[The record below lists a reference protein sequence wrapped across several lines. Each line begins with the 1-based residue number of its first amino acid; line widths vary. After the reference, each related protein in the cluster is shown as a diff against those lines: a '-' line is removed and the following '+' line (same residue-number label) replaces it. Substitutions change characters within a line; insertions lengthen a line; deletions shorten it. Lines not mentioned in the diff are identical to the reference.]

1 MSQHREKKKRSTIG
15 VKLLLFVVIFVFAGG
30 FFMLREQEQTDKS
43 KTSWQNGSFLRIGDV
58 QVDYREG
65 LVYLDAVR
73 EDYEQYYGSDIW
85 QYAVDSHGNTI
96 GTWLKQQV
104 LDQIIY
110 IKVVCQKADELGIVL
125 TGDELQQVETQTAE
139 YMEKPEAAK
148 LAVYGVNEDIVRRIY
163 YDNLLARK
171 TFEVSTLNVDTN
183 IPDEEARQRRF
194 YSIAIRNYKI
204 DASGKRISYE
214 GDEVTELLARM
225 EELRQQA
232 EQTDDF
238 YKLAASITEDST
250 MLELLGGVGEF
261 SENYEDA
268 LFALTTGELSEVIET
283 TDYYYIFYCVS
294 DYDIDATLAKKEE
307 LISKRQEEEFMRLYE
322 EWKAATYVEVN
333 ETEWN
338 DMDFIYDN

>member
-1 MSQHREKKKRSTIG
+1 MSKREKKNRRTIWI
-15 VKLLLFVVIFVFAGG
+15 KLLLFVVIFVFAGLY
-30 FFMLREQEQTDKS
+30 FVLREQEETDKN
-43 KTSWQNGSFLRIGDV
+43 KTNWQNGSFLRIGDT

-65 LVYLDAVR
+65 MVYLDAVR

-85 QYAVDSHGNTI
+85 KYAVDSHGNTI
-96 GTWLKQQV
+96 GSWLKKQV

-125 TGDELQQVETQTAE
+125 TGDELQQVEVQTAE
-139 YMEKPEAAK
+139 YMEKPEAKK
-148 LAVYGVNEDIVRRIY
+148 LAAYGVNADIVRRIY
-163 YDNLLARK
+163 SDNLLARK

-204 DASGKRISYE
+204 DATGKRLPYE
-214 GDEVTELLARM
+214 EEERAELLVRM

-232 EQTDDF
+232 EQTDDI

-250 MLELLGGVGEF
+250 MLTMLGGAGEF
-261 SENYEDA
+261 SESYEEK
-268 LFALTTGELSEVIET
+268 LFALASGELSEVIET
-283 TDYYYIFYCVS
+283 TDYFYIFYCVS

-322 EWKAATYVEVN
+322 EWKSVIHVEVN

-338 DMDFIYDN
+338 KMDFIYDN